1 MDTNDDLNGL
11 ITQMSALKADK
22 KAADFAVKKIEDQIT
37 AVENKLFG
45 KLDELE
51 MIEAKNPL
59 GMKVTISESLVPKV
73 EDWDLFHQ
81 HIRDTGDFFLL
92 QKRAAVLTCRE
103 SFQMARVIPGVM
115 PLTLRKL
122 TFKE

>member
-1 MDTNDDLNGL
+1 MDTDDLNSL
-11 ITQMSALKADK
+11 LSQMSILRAEK
-22 KAADFAVKKIEDQIT
+22 KQLEFMVKQAEKNIAACERQIF
-37 AVENKLFG
+37 ER
-45 KLDELE
+45 LDAMELVQ
-51 MIEAKNPL
+51 AKNPQ
-59 GMKVTISESLVPKV
+59 GMSVTITESLVPKV

-103 SFQMARVIPGVM
+103 SFQMGRVLPGVM

>member
-1 MDTNDDLNGL
+1 MDTNNDLNSLLTEMSLLRAEKKAIEYTAKTVEKQIKSCEMKIFSRLDEMEMIQAKNPQG
-11 ITQMSALKADK
+11 MSAL
-22 KAADFAVKKIEDQIT
+22 
-37 AVENKLFG
+37 
-45 KLDELE
+45 
-51 MIEAKNPL
+51 
-59 GMKVTISESLVPKV
+59 ISETLIPKV

-103 SFQMARVIPGVM
+103 SFQMGRVLPGVM

>member
-1 MDTNDDLNGL
+1 MDTNNDLNSLLTEMSLLRAEKKAIDYTAKTVEKQIRACEMKIFSRLDEMEMIQAKNPQG
-11 ITQMSALKADK
+11 MSAL
-22 KAADFAVKKIEDQIT
+22 
-37 AVENKLFG
+37 
-45 KLDELE
+45 
-51 MIEAKNPL
+51 
-59 GMKVTISESLVPKV
+59 ISESLVPKV

-103 SFQMARVIPGVM
+103 SFQMGRVLPGVM